1 MGKNSSPFIATKQK
15 ITNMKKAGYH
25 SCSGCGDGFV
35 EGDVIVPTTND
46 RFHFR
51 CAKCRN
57 IL

>member
-1 MGKNSSPFIATKQK
+1 MGANSTTFIATKQK
-15 ITNMKKAGYH
+15 ISNMKNAGYG
-25 SCSGCGDGFV
+25 SCDGCGDGFV
-35 EGDVIVPTTND
+35 EGDVIVPTTKE